1 MLNEKVKIAILGDAK
16 DAEQAFRQVQD
27 AAETTMAGI
36 GVATSAA
43 MAATAALATDIF
55 QVGMETDRLRAKME
69 YSGASLDFVATKS
82 ELLGLNIRKNADDYG
97 SLTAASKGTEL
108 QGEATQKVWLASA
121 LASKALNLTTEQST
135 GMLKAFEQMM
145 SKGNVQAEEL
155 RGQLGERLP
164 GAFNMAAD
172 AMGVSTQELNKML
185 DNGEVLASDLLPKLS
200 EKMIKEFTPA
210 AELMAKRGGSAVSRL
225 GNDFFS
231 LRSEVADNGSYLAMT
246 NVLNLLHDE
255 IVDNG
260 SGVKEL
266 AGDISDVLITS
277 MQVGTTGAAIFAK
290 GFVAMQM
297 PIDAVR
303 IGIDAVALV
312 GVQAFDV
319 MLAGYEAYMSA
330 VQHIPGAIGK
340 DAKSDLEDVRAF
352 RKEIGYLEEGI
363 KATGNES
370 LKTFL
375 DNSVAAEKSWAK
387 INSKTQKVVNA
398 LEKGRN
404 APVDVLA
411 PSAGEGKTQGKGN
424 NANTAKATADAQKVI
439 DIHSAKFEKIQ
450 ALGAVAFEDEST
462 RLFAKND
469 LELSMLDA
477 EQARMISAAETQGAS
492 KEQLDTMGMYYDDLR
507 ITRAQET
514 ADAIGEIEMADA
526 EARMQRLMDGENA
539 AYNLKG
545 QFQQLTSENQ
555 LVNLNA
561 MVSNAQTY
569 AKATQSL
576 DKATGEQKMA
586 FAASTFGALSGLMG
600 SENKK
605 QFEIG
610 KKAARAENAINGFKA
625 AMGAYSSLAPIPIIG
640 PFLGGAAAL
649 AVGKMAMANDAK
661 IAGTQ
666 MGGGAGT
673 VTMPTISAGGGNGG
687 STPTTPINPGTG
699 LPQRQSNNQND
710 RPIVDWNITV
720 ISDGSMSPDA
730 EDALADRISKKITD
744 QQENGMG
751 LTA

>member
-185 DNGEVLASDLLPKLS
+185 GNGEVLASDLLPKLS

-303 IGIDAVALV
+303 IGIDAVALG

-375 DNSVAAEKSWAK
+375 DNSVATEQAWAN
-387 INSKTQKVVNA
+387 IDSKAQKVFDA

-411 PSAGEGKTQGKGN
+411 PSSGDGKQGKGN

-462 RLFAKND
+462 RLLAKND